1 MNEVAK
7 VENMSTSKIMPID
20 FKSLEAVKAW
30 NKRHPFKREII
41 SNLIIC
47 LQYIRTDHIRNSH
60 QAVQ

>member
-1 MNEVAK
+1 
-7 VENMSTSKIMPID
+7 MPID
-20 FKSLEAVKAW
+20 FKSSEAVKAW